1 MPIRLELF
9 LEFVAM
15 ASQVGVV
22 GATTVLRQVQAGK
35 TVASLEAE
43 VEGALR

>member
-15 ASQVGVV
+15 APLV
-22 GATTVLRQVQAGK
+22 GAVGAVTVLRQAEAGK
-35 TVASLEAE
+35 TAALLEAE